1 MSILMICVNYKND
14 GETTRFVQD
23 FLNQTDVFDQKIII
37 VNNSESPSVYSPLTS
52 LASSDPRIW
61 LLTPGKNLGYFGAA
75 SLGFIEYSKTF
86 PLPDWVIVSN
96 TDIEFL
102 HANFFSA
109 LNQFHAN
116 STHAIVAPAII
127 SSLTGQDQN
136 PNMRARP
143 SRFRMHFYKWVFRY
157 HVPLKIYEL
166 LSCLKQ
172 SVKKACSRSMGSQT
186 SSPQLTAIY
195 APHGAFVI
203 FHRTYFDAGGSLD
216 HGTLLYGEE
225 IFVAENA
232 RRLGLSVIYDPRLRI
247 LHREHST
254 TAACATRERFTAQA
268 AAYCADTFF
277 TSKGTR
283 GG

>member
-143 SRFRMHFYKWVFRY
+143 SRFRMHFYKHIFRY
-157 HVPLKIYEL
+157 RKLLGLYEGLSFAKHRLRGVYGRISKINRL
-166 LSCLKQ
+166 
-172 SVKKACSRSMGSQT
+172 
-186 SSPQLTAIY
+186 PHPIPIY
-195 APHGAFVI
+195 APHGSFII
-203 FHRTYFDAGGSLD
+203 FHRRYFEAQGSLNY
-216 HGTLLYGEE
+216 GCFLFGEE
-225 IFVAENA
+225 IFVAETA
-232 RRLGLSVIYDPRLRI
+232 RKLNLGIIYDPRLR
-247 LHREHST
+247 LRHNEHRT
-254 TAACATRERFTAQA
+254 TTLFISRKQFVAKA
-268 AAYCADTFF
+268 AAHCADTFF
-277 TSKGTR
+277 R
-283 GG
+283 LHHQRD